1 MGAPPFTSEIGRRGV
16 TYYAAYLG
24 LLFAVCFGRASAGL
38 RSALYFVLLLG
49 LFLFS
54 GFRFEVGCD
63 WSGYLNNWLVQFSSY
78 RQAWSRSEPAHWTLI
93 HFLHQSGLPY
103 QYLNVVTSGIF
114 FTGLHMLARRQP
126 NRLAFLALAFPIL
139 IINMPMSGIRQGAAI
154 GLLCFAFNAFRDRRL
169 MLYVGWVLAGSLFHS
184 SSLLFL
190 VLAPFV
196 WGRLTKKNMV
206 LASLLAAPGLF
217 ALMQTEAADVAAS
230 RYIDT
235 GVDAAGAAFR
245 LGILSL
251 SGVLFQ
257 WKLAPAWRRE
267 FPQDYKLASI
277 GAWMMIGF
285 LALVFVSSVIGD
297 RFGYYLIPIQI
308 MIFSRI
314 PYLKGIKNRPLLS
327 VAPYVALSLVFIV
340 WTQMS
345 GHFNQCYIPYDIRIF
360 MPLNYLG

>member
-1 MGAPPFTSEIGRRGV
+1 MTYYV
-16 TYYAAYLG
+16 TYFGLLLAAY
-24 LLFAVCFGRASAGL
+24 VGRSSVQL
-38 RSALYFVLLLG
+38 RTAFYFILLLG

-63 WSGYLNNWLVQFSSY
+63 WDGYLGNWLVQFDTY
-78 RQAWSRSEPAHWTLI
+78 LQAWSRSEPAHWTLI
-93 HFLHQSGLPY
+93 HFLHQFGLPY

-114 FTGLHMLARRQP
+114 FAGLHVLARRQP
-126 NRLAFLALAFPIL
+126 NPLTFLVLAFPIL

-169 MLYVGWVLAGSLFHS
+169 ILYTSWVLAGSLFHS

-190 VLAPFV
+190 GLAPFV

-217 ALMQTEAADVAAS
+217 ALTQTEAADIATS
-230 RYIDT
+230 RYIDSEI
-235 GVDAAGAAFR
+235 DAAGAAFR
-245 LGILSL
+245 LGILTL
-251 SGVLFQ
+251 SGLLFH
-257 WKLAPAWRRE
+257 WKIAPAWRRE
-267 FPQDYKLASI
+267 FPQDYKLAAI

-285 LALVFVSSVIGD
+285 FALVFISTVIGD

-327 VAPYVALSLVFIV
+327 AAPYVALSLVFVV

-360 MPLNYLG
+360 MPLNYFG